1 MGAREL
7 QAKSAE
13 TSLTRSPQDFLT
25 RSPEET
31 IELGRR
37 LAQELKPPAVVLLI
51 GDLGA
56 GKTTLTK
63 GLVAGLG
70 AAAEEEVTSPTFT
83 LVHEYGG
90 ERIRKNSQAPHVY
103 HVDLYR
109 IETPQEMTTLGL
121 EDLISDR
128 RGIVIVEWGEKM
140 GAGFRNPWPGSR
152 LLEIHLQAADEDIR
166 RITICE
172 REAAQSG

>member
-1 MGAREL
+1 MAAREL
-7 QAKSAE
+7 PAKSAE
-13 TSLTRSPQDFLT
+13 TSPTRSPQEFLT

-70 AAAEEEVTSPTFT
+70 AADEEEVTSPTFT

-90 ERIRKNSQAPHVY
+90 ERIRKNQEIPRVY

-109 IETPQEMTTLGL
+109 IETPQEMITLGL
-121 EDLISDR
+121 EDLVSDNQ
-128 RGIVIVEWGEKM
+128 GIVIVEWGEKM

-152 LLEIHLQAADEDIR
+152 FLEIHLEAAGEDIR
-166 RITICE
+166 RIGICE
-172 REAAQSG
+172 REAAQPG

>member
-1 MGAREL
+1 MAARDL
-7 QAKSAE
+7 QARPAQESPA
-13 TSLTRSPQDFLT
+13 RSPREFLT
-25 RSPEET
+25 HSPEGT

-37 LAQELKPPAVVLLI
+37 LALDLKPPTVLLLI

-83 LVHEYGG
+83 LVHEYG
-90 ERIRKNSQAPHVY
+90 EQIRRSATIPRVY

-109 IETPQEMTTLGL
+109 IETPREMITLGL

-128 RGIVIVEWGEKM
+128 QGIVIVEWGEKM
-140 GAGFRNPWPGSR
+140 GEGFRNPWPGSR
-152 LLEIHLQAADEDIR
+152 LLEVHLQPAGEDNR
-166 RITICE
+166 RITIME
-172 REAAQSG
+172 REIARPG